1 MRWAFQNSFEIK
13 KNIVCVKQKVSNF
26 IIWQG
31 AAGKWVVYFSV
42 GFNCWIPLKNL
53 PADIGE
59 NHDSQLLE
67 SVSYF
72 SGRIFHRCDSDRQ
85 SDRWAAR
92 PFFVPTGHAPVRE
105 IGDFKVSL
113 GTNPLLTAFL
123 KTFVNGPVSKRS
135 SAPLSRSLNH
145 GWNVGLRAGVLGVR
159 CL

>member
-1 MRWAFQNSFEIK
+1 M
-13 KNIVCVKQKVSNF
+13 KNIVCVEQKASNF

-31 AAGKWVVYFSV
+31 ATGKWVVYFFV
-42 GFNCWIPLKNL
+42 GSNGWIPLKNL
-53 PADIGE
+53 PKERGE
-59 NHDSQLLE
+59 NHHSQLLE

-85 SDRWAAR
+85 SDRWTAR

-105 IGDFKVSL
+105 IGDFKVPL

-123 KTFVNGPVSKRS
+123 KTFVDGPVSKRS

-145 GWNVGLRAGVLGVR
+145 GWNVGLRAGEYRESGG
-159 CL
+159 